1 MLCLLQFVAGHPFG
15 RSVFPMAERN
25 VVIIGAGPAGLTA
38 AYELAKHGWSST
50 VLEAD
55 GQVGGLARTVQY
67 RGYRFDLG
75 GHRFFSKSQEIE
87 DLWHEI
93 LGPEMI
99 ERPRLSRIYYR
110 NRFFYYPLKPMNA
123 LVNMGIF
130 NATACMASYMAA
142 RLSPIPQ
149 ETNFEE
155 WVSNRFGRRLY
166 EMFFKTYTEKVWGI
180 PCTEIG
186 ADWAAQRIKGLNLST
201 AIWNAFFGQGKG
213 AVVKT
218 LIDSF
223 RYPRLG
229 PGQMWETCRDRVT
242 AQGSQVLHGY
252 TVTGLRAEGQRIKAV
267 LALDAQG
274 QRAEFPCDACISSM
288 PLRELVQGL
297 APAAPDEIRRA
308 AGSLRYRDFLT
319 VALIVDH
326 EDPFP
331 DNWIYVHSP
340 EVKVGRI
347 QNFKRW
353 SPDLVPDPKRS
364 CLGLEYFVWED
375 DELWRSTDAD
385 LIKLG
390 TREVAKLKLI
400 KENAVLD
407 GAVTRVKK
415 AYPIYD
421 TGYQARL
428 DKIREF
434 LKTFENLHCV
444 GRNGQH
450 RYNNQDHSMATALLA
465 ARNLSLGT
473 KYDPWNVNVD
483 AEYHEIASTE
493 RQAPTYPPAP

>member
-1 MLCLLQFVAGHPFG
+1 
-15 RSVFPMAERN
+15 MAERR

-38 AYELAKHGWSST
+38 AYEFAKHGWKAT

-55 GQVGGLARTVQY
+55 AQVGGLARTVQY
-67 RGYRFDLG
+67 RGFRFDLG

-87 DLWHEI
+87 DLWQEI

-123 LVNMGIF
+123 LINMGLF
-130 NATACMASYMAA
+130 NASACMASYAMA
-142 RLSPIPQ
+142 RLKPIAQ

-155 WVSNRFGRRLY
+155 WVTNRFGRRLY
-166 EMFFKTYTEKVWGI
+166 QMFFKTYTEKVWGI

-186 ADWAAQRIKGLNLST
+186 ADWAAQRIKGLDLLT
-201 AIWNAFFGQGKG
+201 AVKNAFFGQKKGG

-229 PGQMWETCRDRVT
+229 PGQMWEACRDRVREKGT
-242 AQGSQVLHGY
+242 AVVHGMN
-252 TVTGLRAEGQRIKAV
+252 VTGLRAEGGRIVAV
-267 LALDAQG
+267 QAAREDG
-274 QRAEFPCDACISSM
+274 GREEFPCDYCISSM
-288 PLRELVQGL
+288 PLRDLVLGL
-297 APAAPDEIRRA
+297 APGAPEEVRKDAAN
-308 AGSLRYRDFLT
+308 LRYRDFLT
-319 VALIVDH
+319 VALIVER
-326 EDPFP
+326 EDLFP

-347 QNFKRW
+347 QNFKQW

-364 CLGLEYFVWED
+364 CLGLEYFVWEN
-375 DELWRSTDAD
+375 DELWKSSDAD
-385 LIKLG
+385 LVAMG
-390 TREVAKLKLI
+390 TREVARLKLV
-400 KENAVLD
+400 KEQDVSD

-421 TGYQARL
+421 TGYQDRL
-428 DKIREF
+428 DRIKAYV
-434 LKTFENLHCV
+434 KTFANLHCI

-465 ARNLSLGT
+465 VRNIAQGAA
-473 KYDPWNVNVD
+473 YDPWNVNVD
-483 AEYHEIASTE
+483 AEYHEIAQTE
-493 RQAPTYPPAP
+493 RQAPTYPKQA